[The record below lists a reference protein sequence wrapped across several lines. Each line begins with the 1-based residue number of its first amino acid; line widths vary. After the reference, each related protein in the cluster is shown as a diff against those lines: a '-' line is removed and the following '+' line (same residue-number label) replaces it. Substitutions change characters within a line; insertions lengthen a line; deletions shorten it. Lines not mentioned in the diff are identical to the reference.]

1 LKKGRKIFV
10 WIILTIAV
18 ITMVMIIGIPTRI
31 VNNSI
36 NDKTFDSIKAVQQ
49 ILSTTKEKISLDSIE
64 AFSPLAH
71 DAYGYISSPEK
82 VDELFSF
89 LSVEQRQKIKHL
101 FTNGQVKQIDIMR
114 PRCVRFILKQS
125 FENYFITSSYET
137 LILVFNDS
145 CKCNCQ
151 DMRMDEETVRN
162 QDLGNGWYKVS
173 IVTRRT
179 APHA

>member
-1 LKKGRKIFV
+1 LKKERKIFV
-10 WIILTIAV
+10 WTILTIAG
-18 ITMVMIIGIPTRI
+18 IIIVMFIGIPTRI
-31 VNNSI
+31 VNKSI
-36 NDKTFDSIKAVQQ
+36 NDKTFDSIKGVQN

-71 DAYGYISSPEK
+71 DAYGYISSPQK

-89 LSVEQRQKIKHL
+89 LPIDQRQRIKRL
-101 FTNGQVKQIDIMR
+101 FTNRQVTQIDIMR

-125 FENYFITSSYET
+125 FQNYFITSSYET

-151 DMRMDEETVRN
+151 DMRMDEETISK